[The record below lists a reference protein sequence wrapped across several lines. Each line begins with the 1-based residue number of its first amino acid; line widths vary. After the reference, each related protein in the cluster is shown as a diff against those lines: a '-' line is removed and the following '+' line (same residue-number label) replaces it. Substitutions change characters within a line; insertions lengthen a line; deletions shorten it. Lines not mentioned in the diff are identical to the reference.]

1 MKKLLIA
8 ALVLLSAQLSA
19 QSLSTF
25 TKDYTTF
32 DTIYKLNDT
41 VFYLLNDE
49 AKFIDFIVEEHG
61 AYIGRKWEDND
72 AFQVSYYT
80 EKYFILLS
88 LYYDGDTI
96 VSVGRPDNIREF

>member
-8 ALVLLSAQLSA
+8 ALVLLSVQLSA

-25 TKDYTTF
+25 TKSYPAF
-32 DTIYKLNDT
+32 DTIYGSDDT
-41 VFYLLNDE
+41 VLYLLDDE
-49 AKFIDFIVEEHG
+49 AKFIDFIVEEHD

-96 VSVGRPDNIREF
+96 VSVGRPI

>member
-1 MKKLLIA
+1 MKKVLIA
-8 ALVLLSAQLSA
+8 ALVLLSVQLSA

-25 TKDYTTF
+25 TKSYPAF
-32 DTIYKLNDT
+32 DTIYGSNDT
-41 VFYLLNDE
+41 VLYLLDDE
-49 AKFIDFIVEEHG
+49 AKFIDFIVEEHN

-96 VSVGRPDNIREF
+96 VSVGRPI

>member
-25 TKDYTTF
+25 TKDYSTF
-32 DTIYKLNDT
+32 DTIYGSNDT
-41 VFYLLNDE
+41 VLYLLDDR
-49 AKFIDFIVEEHG
+49 AKFIDFIVEEHD
-61 AYIGRKWEDND
+61 AYIRRMWESGY

-88 LYYDGDTI
+88 LYYDGDT
-96 VSVGRPDNIREF
+96 VVTVGRPI

>member
-8 ALVLLSAQLSA
+8 ALVLLSVQLSA

-25 TKDYTTF
+25 TKSYPAF
-32 DTIYKLNDT
+32 DTIYGSNDT
-41 VFYLLNDE
+41 VLYLLDDK
-49 AKFIDFIVEEHG
+49 AKFIDFIVEEHD
-61 AYIGRKWEDND
+61 AYVGRKWEQND

-80 EKYFILLS
+80 EKFFILLS

-96 VSVGRPDNIREF
+96 VSVGRPI

>member
-8 ALVLLSAQLSA
+8 ALVLLSVQLSA

-25 TKDYTTF
+25 TKSYPAF
-32 DTIYKLNDT
+32 DTIYGSNDT
-41 VFYLLNDE
+41 VLYLLDDE
-49 AKFIDFIVEEHG
+49 AKFIDFIVEEHN

-88 LYYDGDTI
+88 LYYNGDTI
-96 VSVGRPDNIREF
+96 VSVGRPI